1 MHLRAEKVH
10 LAEVARADMLAQS
23 LHAFLL
29 TNRPTEAAS
38 FRLRELQMQKSLAL
52 ALAFAAALLPAG
64 AQAQTAAKFSLDWT
78 VIGTHAPFSVAL
90 EKKLFEKEGLKVTID
105 RGYGSVD
112 TITKVANGVYDF
124 GFADPNLLLKY
135 NHENPNAKVTMVL
148 LVYDGGQSAIVGRK
162 SSGINAPKDLV
173 GKKIGAPPGDNSRQ
187 MFPVYA
193 KAAGIDASKVE
204 WVSANPALKET
215 LLSKGDVDA
224 VATLEPTTLLG
235 LQKLGAKAEDYTSL
249 RYSVFLPELL
259 GTGIIVSQK
268 TLKEKPA
275 MVKAFVKAVIAGEK
289 LALADPASA
298 IKSLTLLDPMADVA
312 NELTRFK
319 LGADMSMADPALKTK
334 GIGSVSPERLA
345 KALGYLAE
353 TFEVPM
359 PADLSTIYD
368 QSFLPPVEERT
379 F

>member
-1 MHLRAEKVH
+1 MKKI
-10 LAEVARADMLAQS
+10 
-23 LHAFLL
+23 
-29 TNRPTEAAS
+29 AA
-38 FRLRELQMQKSLAL
+38 LSLAL
-52 ALAFAAALLPAG
+52 AALALPAT
-64 AQAQTAAKFSLDWT
+64 AQAQTPAKFSLDWT

-135 NHENPNAKVTMVL
+135 NHENPASKVTMVL
-148 LVYDGGQSAIVGRK
+148 LVYDGGQSAIVGRT
-162 SSGINAPKDLV
+162 SSGISSPKGLE

-204 WVSANPALKET
+204 WVSVNPALKET

-235 LQKLGAKAEDYTSL
+235 LRKLGANTDDFISL
-249 RYSVFLPELL
+249 RYSTFLPELL
-259 GTGIIVSQK
+259 GTGILVSQK
-268 TLKEKPA
+268 TLKERPE
-275 MVKAFVKAVIAGEK
+275 MVRAFVKAVIAGER
-289 LALADPASA
+289 LALADPTSA
-298 IKSLTLLDPMADVA
+298 IKSLTLLDPMADIV

-319 LGADMSMADPALKTK
+319 LGADMSMAEPTLKVR
-334 GIGSVSPERLA
+334 GIGSVSPERLS
-345 KALGYLAE
+345 KALGYLAQ
-353 TFEVPM
+353 TFDVPM
-359 PADLSTIYD
+359 PTDLSTIYD
-368 QSFLPPVEERT
+368 QSFLPAVEERT

>member
-1 MHLRAEKVH
+1 MNKR
-10 LAEVARADMLAQS
+10 
-23 LHAFLL
+23 FGI
-29 TNRPTEAAS
+29 
-38 FRLRELQMQKSLAL
+38 SLAL
-52 ALAFAAALLPAG
+52 AVLAMPATS
-64 AQAQTAAKFSLDWT
+64 QAQTSAKFSLDWT

-90 EKKLFEKEGLKVTID
+90 DQKLFEKEGLKVTID

-135 NHENPNAKVTMVL
+135 NYENPDSKVTMVL

-162 SSGINAPKDLV
+162 SSGIASPKGLE

-224 VATLEPTTLLG
+224 VATLEPTTLLS
-235 LQKLGAKAEDYTSL
+235 LKKLGANTDDYISL

-268 TLKEKPA
+268 TLKEKPD
-275 MVKAFVKAVIAGEK
+275 MVRAFVKAVVAGEK
-289 LALADPASA
+289 IALADPAAA
-298 IKSLTLLDPMADVA
+298 IKSLTLIDPMADVA

-319 LGADMSMADPALKTK
+319 LGVDMSMGAANLKAQ
-334 GIGSVSPERLA
+334 GIGSVSPERLS

-353 TFEVPM
+353 TFGVPL

-368 QSFLPPVEERT
+368 QSFLPPVENRT